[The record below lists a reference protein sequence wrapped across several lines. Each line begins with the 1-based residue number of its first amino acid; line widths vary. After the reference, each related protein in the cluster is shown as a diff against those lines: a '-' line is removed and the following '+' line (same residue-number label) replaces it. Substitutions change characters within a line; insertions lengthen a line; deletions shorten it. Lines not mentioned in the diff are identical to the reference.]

1 MSGQPEPQEHYVA
14 VPLAVL
20 DCLKALWLEDE
31 TDRLSL
37 GTVKLLLRSVRL
49 DNISGNLVLGVRVVR
64 SLDDPPPDDGRGL
77 GTI

>member
-1 MSGQPEPQEHYVA
+1 VSGRQPEPEYYVA

-37 GTVKLLLRSVRL
+37 GTVSLLLRSVRL
-49 DNISGNLVLGVRVVR
+49 DQISGQLVLGVRMVR
-64 SLDDPPPDDGRGL
+64 DLGAPPGR
-77 GTI
+77 

>member
-1 MSGQPEPQEHYVA
+1 VTGRQPEPEHYIA

-49 DNISGNLVLGVRVVR
+49 DQISGQLVLGVRMVR
-64 SLDDPPPDDGRGL
+64 DLDDAQPERGF
-77 GTI
+77 GTV

>member
-1 MSGQPEPQEHYVA
+1 VTGRQPEPEHYVA

-31 TDRLSL
+31 TDRISL
-37 GTVKLLLRSVRL
+37 GTVRLLLRSVRL

-64 SLDDPPPDDGRGL
+64 SLDDEPPDDSGHF
-77 GTI
+77 GTT

>member
-1 MSGQPEPQEHYVA
+1 VSDRQPEPEHYVA

-37 GTVKLLLRSVRL
+37 GTVKLLLRSVRY
-49 DNISGNLVLGVRVVR
+49 DTIAGQLVIGVRMVR
-64 SLDDPPPDDGRGL
+64 SLDDEPAERGL
-77 GTI
+77 GTT